1 MSIALDHWLTEHRDR
16 LLPGWTSAL
25 APETAATNGD
35 GDGFDPIA
43 RHTLEVDAPFPD
55 LPSKEVIESLPRIYE
70 GLVLGA
76 RGDLTELDLYLQ
88 TMVMDNRIQQ
98 MKLPDLVSM
107 SSHLRRL
114 AWDIF
119 EHDVQHH
126 DGGPASVFVLM
137 RELDDLLEHT
147 LACVAKHWETTINDE
162 IQERISQA
170 EFIAESM
177 AVAIEQADRTAL
189 QLSSLNLASQRL
201 TSSLENT
208 DALIEQVG
216 STLLELLGSFHISI
230 WLPIDSIT
238 RHQDEQS
245 DTPLSQVT
253 LQAVH
258 CWGEN
263 EESVKGHCLSST
275 HEGDI
280 IFRSF
285 HDSKIVIDSCPD
297 TAMQGPW
304 YLASCGVMALPLI
317 VKDKATGVVV
327 LQDPHPEERFSRSQ
341 QDLARALINQS
352 AIALENARLYS
363 KIREFNTE
371 LEQLVAKRTSEVQAE
386 KDRLRTVHEI
396 STEISSTLDLDML
409 LDTSLNALA
418 RITNVEYGS
427 IMLLETDT
435 GHLVNRAA
443 LGHDSVNT
451 FTRFPIGT
459 GIAGWVAQ
467 HKKPALIND
476 VRSDSRW
483 VPPPMTMTDTM
494 SKQEGSLVAVPLV
507 AHSEILGVLTLSHS
521 TPGYFNEDH
530 LRLLTA
536 SAGAIAIGINN
547 ANMYN
552 TIFGEMERSSELLHR
567 QQMETSKME
576 AILQSLSVGVLV
588 SDTYGGILSA
598 NQAAGRIL
606 QREIEDLFMGTT
618 LHDVLAHLL
627 QQRVGDM
634 PLDDLLAFPLDDHEN
649 PRFFESTLEVNMHII
664 RLTMGPVLKDDG
676 EMVGALLLM
685 HDITREVESDRLKT
699 EFIGT
704 MSHELR
710 TPMTAIKG
718 FTQLLAMGGLGPVND
733 TQREFLSTIQNN
745 AERMISM
752 INDVLDITKIET
764 GSIDLDLRPIHLAE
778 ALSSVVS
785 DLQNLINGRGH
796 TLSVNVPTTLP
807 LVHADTSRLHQVLS
821 NLLSNAAKYT
831 PQGGEI
837 WVDAHEVTNENLSD
851 QARGRVSKDV
861 RYVQVQIRDTGI
873 GIAEN
878 ELNLIFERFYRTEN
892 QLKVEAGGTGLGLSL
907 VKPLVELLGGCIWVD
922 SVMGEG
928 STFTFILPAV

>member
-1 MSIALDHWLTEHRDR
+1 MSIALDHWLIEHRDH

-25 APETAATNGD
+25 APDTATTNGD
-35 GDGFDPIA
+35 GDGLSSVA
-43 RHTLEVDAPFPD
+43 SHTLDVDAPFSD
-55 LPSKEVIESLPRIYE
+55 VPSKDIFQNLSQMYE
-70 GLVLGA
+70 GLVHGA
-76 RGDLTELDLYLQ
+76 RGDRTGLDRYLQ
-88 TMVMDNRIQQ
+88 AMVMDDGINQI
-98 MKLPDLVSM
+98 KLPELVTM

-119 EHDVQHH
+119 QYDVQHN
-126 DGGPASVFVLM
+126 DGDPASAFALM
-137 RELDDLLEHT
+137 RELDDLLEHA
-147 LACVAKHWETTINDE
+147 LAGLAKHWETTINDE

-201 TSSLENT
+201 TASLEST
-208 DALIEQVG
+208 ESLIEQVG

-230 WLPIDSIT
+230 WLPIDDLAN
-238 RHQDEQS
+238 HQEQPPNTLS
-245 DTPLSQVT
+245 SQVT

-258 CWGEN
+258 CWGSDGD
-263 EESVKGHCLSST
+263 SVKGHCLSST
-275 HEGDI
+275 LDDDI

-285 HDSKIVIDSCPD
+285 RDSKIVMDSCPD
-297 TAMQGPW
+297 PAVQGPW
-304 YLASCGVMALPLI
+304 YHTPCGVMALPLM

-327 LQDPHPEERFSRSQ
+327 LQDPNPEERFSRSQ

-371 LEQLVAKRTSEVQAE
+371 LEQLVEKRTSEVQAE

-409 LDTSLNALA
+409 LDTSLAALA

-435 GHLVNRAA
+435 GHLVNRAV

-467 HKKPALIND
+467 HKKPALISD

-483 VPPPMTMTDTM
+483 VPPPMTMSDTI

-521 TPGYFNEDH
+521 NPGYFNEDH

-536 SAGAIAIGINN
+536 SAGAIAIGVNN

-627 QQRVGDM
+627 QQRIGDM
-634 PLDDLLAFPLDDHEN
+634 PLDDLLASPLDDHAE

-764 GSIDLDLRPIHLAE
+764 GSIDLELRPIHLAE
-778 ALSSVVS
+778 ALSGVVS
-785 DLQNLINGRGH
+785 DLQTLINGRGH

-807 LVHADTSRLHQVLS
+807 LVHADTSRLHQILS

-837 WVDAHEVTNENLSD
+837 WVDAHEVVYEDLAD
-851 QARGRVSKDV
+851 QVRARVSKDL

-873 GIAEN
+873 GISEN

-907 VKPLVELLGGCIWVD
+907 VKPLIELLGGYIWVD
-922 SVMGEG
+922 SVVGEG